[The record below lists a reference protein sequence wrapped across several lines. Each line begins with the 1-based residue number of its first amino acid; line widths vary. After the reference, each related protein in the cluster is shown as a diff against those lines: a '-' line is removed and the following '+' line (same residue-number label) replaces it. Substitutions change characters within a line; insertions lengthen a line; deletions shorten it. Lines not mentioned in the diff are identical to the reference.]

1 LKKSLFHKLNRFQ
14 SILITIVS
22 IVVIVVIIGEIYV
35 RWISSCDYITP
46 EILKRKKD
54 STNLIYT
61 ASLFSRHVFPQKEH
75 FVKYSI
81 SDTFRFDLKEGFE
94 DSVKWY
100 INAKG
105 YRGSDF
111 SVTKPE
117 GKIRIIVYGGSFVFD
132 IRTEKGMDWP
142 HLLQNILEE
151 EGYPIEVIN
160 AGIPG
165 HMSFDSFGRFFTEG
179 HFFDPDF
186 VIICNKWNDFKY
198 FRSDEPLL
206 RTFMPME
213 KSEDPRYHYNGS
225 LDRFLCNISQLY
237 AHLRNQ
243 YYTSKIDLY
252 EPTIP
257 AAEYS
262 SEISEVALRQYQ
274 LNFQL
279 FVDAARNLGITP
291 ILMTQPLLVSRNNS
305 KEQKEII
312 EYEKIKL
319 NHEGLCVASERADSI
334 VRHVAQTK
342 DAFLIDASKY
352 LSGNESL
359 FTDQVHLTREGANE
373 FAIFTSLEIKKLLK
387 R

>member
-1 LKKSLFHKLNRFQ
+1 MKILLFPKFHNLRSTF
-14 SILITIVS
+14 ILIVFIL
-22 IVVIVVIIGEIYV
+22 VVIMTGGEIYM
-35 RWISSCDYITP
+35 RWFSPDGYITP
-46 EILKRKKD
+46 EILRNKME

-61 ASLFSRHVFPQKEH
+61 PSLFSRHVLPQKEQ

-81 SDTFRFDLKEGFE
+81 SDSFRFELAE
-94 DSVKWY
+94 DFKDSIKWY
-100 INAKG
+100 INSKG
-105 YRGSDF
+105 YRGLDF
-111 SVTKPE
+111 PLRKPE

-165 HMSFDSFGRFFTEG
+165 HMSFDSFGRLFTEG
-179 HFFDPDF
+179 HFFDPDY

-198 FRSDEPLL
+198 FKSEEPLL
-206 RTFMPME
+206 RTFLPME

-243 YYTSKIDLY
+243 YYTNQIDL
-252 EPTIP
+252 PDPAIP
-257 AAEYS
+257 VAEYS
-262 SEISEVALRQYQ
+262 SEISEVALKQYR

-291 ILMTQPLLVSRNNS
+291 ILMTQPLLVSRQNS
-305 KEQKEII
+305 EKQKEII

-319 NHEGLCVASERADSI
+319 THEGLCVASERADSI

-342 DAFLIDASKY
+342 DAHLIDASKY
-352 LSGNESL
+352 LSGNEAL
-359 FTDQVHLTREGANE
+359 FTDQVHLTRNGAYE
-373 FAIFTSLEIKKLLK
+373 FALFTSLEIKKLLN